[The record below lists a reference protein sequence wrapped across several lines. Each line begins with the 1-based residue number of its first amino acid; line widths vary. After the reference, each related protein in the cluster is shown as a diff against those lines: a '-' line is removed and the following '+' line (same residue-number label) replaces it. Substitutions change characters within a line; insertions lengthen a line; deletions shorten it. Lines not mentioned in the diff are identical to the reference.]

1 MRGDQPP
8 IPEAN
13 RWRARPLA
21 SFAIQAATVLV
32 PTLAAVAAVAAIA
45 TAIPLP
51 PAPWAAVW
59 LSAVIIVST
68 AVAASVERVARRWL
82 PLAVLLKLSLVFP
95 DRAPHRYRM
104 AREAGRLRVLEDRIR
119 DARERGVSDE
129 PAKAAQEILS
139 LVAALSAHDRKTR
152 GHSERVRAF
161 TDVIAIEMGLSE
173 DDRDRLRWAALL
185 HDVGKL
191 RVPSRILNKAGR
203 PDDREWQLLRG
214 HPEAGERIA
223 APLLPWLGGWGKT
236 IVQHHERYDG
246 MGYPHGLAGED
257 ISLGARIVSVAD
269 SFEVMT
275 ASRTYKKPMT
285 VPAARAELLAC
296 AGAQFDPDVVRS
308 LYSVSIGHL
317 WWIAGPTS
325 WVGAAPFL
333 GAAQRAVG
341 QAAVAAQAAAV
352 IVVIG
357 VTSALAPA
365 ASAHP
370 PGAGDRD
377 APAAADPIAGSS
389 DARAPDAGVPERPL
403 ARRGAGSDSSSGGGE
418 GSEILDAP
426 GGALDA
432 TVGTTETTVDRV
444 TRQLGTVATDVGDAT
459 ADAVSRATALASDA
473 VDEATDEGSDIVA
486 GAEGTVDGIAGGQL
500 P

>member
-1 MRGDQPP
+1 MRGDEPP

-21 SFAIQAATVLV
+21 SFSIQAATVLV

-45 TAIPLP
+45 TAIPVP
-51 PAPWAAVW
+51 PAPWAVIW
-59 LSAVIIVST
+59 LSAVIVVST

-161 TDVIAIEMGLSE
+161 TDVIAIEIGLSE

-191 RVPSRILNKAGR
+191 RVPSRILNKPGR
-203 PDDREWQLLRG
+203 PDDREWQLLQR

-223 APLLPWLGGWGKT
+223 APLLPWLGEWGKT

-246 MGYPHGLAGED
+246 MGYPHALAGED

-275 ASRTYKKPMT
+275 ASRAYKKPMT

-296 AGAQFDPDVVRS
+296 AGAQFDPGVVRS

-325 WVGAAPFL
+325 WVGATPFL
-333 GAAQRAVG
+333 GAAQRAIG

-365 ASAHP
+365 AGAHP
-370 PGAGDRD
+370 PGVGDQD
-377 APAAADPIAGSS
+377 VAAADLKAGSFNS
-389 DARAPDAGVPERPL
+389 RTPSGGVPERPL
-403 ARRGAGSDSSSGGGE
+403 ARLGVGSDSSSRPGE

-432 TVGTTETTVDRV
+432 AVGTTEAAVDRV
-444 TRQLGTVATDVGDAT
+444 TKQLRTVASDVGDAT
-459 ADAVSRATALASDA
+459 ADAMSQTTVQVSDT
-473 VDEATDEGSDIVA
+473 VDEAANESRDIVA
-486 GAEGTVDGIAGGQL
+486 GAEAPSTGSQVR
-500 P
+500 